1 MLTYALDLQRV
12 RQYLNHA
19 VRANLIWQA
28 TREDRRFLEQVRRG
42 FIPLPGDRP
51 EPPADPFPPAK
62 KQVLPAFE
70 NRRVAV
76 LATGGSG
83 ALASTV
89 GVARALELAG
99 ITPVGYG
106 VCSGSALFGIPLAA
120 GMSPIE
126 VARAT
131 QALSAKDYLDPD
143 WRGLLAAPWRLGRG
157 WVGLL
162 SGARLEETYR
172 RILGDVTLGE
182 LPIPVWMPIWNIE
195 DNRLDYLGSDS
206 HPELP
211 AAKAVRMAVALPLA
225 IQPNQLDDGWWLD
238 GGVVDI
244 LPAEPFVG
252 TDRCDLAIVVNCFY
266 PPGFT
271 GDREPR
277 WQESAFSVLHV
288 ANQARTMQHLQLAR
302 RGMADLRRTIPE
314 VIELTPVNYSK
325 VHGAGLYGQFL
336 DTREWPRFMTDGYDD
351 AAAALRSFVPSG
363 AG

>member
-19 VRANLIWQA
+19 VRANLIWRA
-28 TREDRRFLEQVRRG
+28 TRADRRFLEQLRRG

-51 EPPADPFPPAK
+51 EPLAEPFPAARK
-62 KQVLPAFE
+62 RVLSAFE

-120 GMSPIE
+120 GMSPTE

-131 QALSAKDYLDPD
+131 QALSAKDYLT
-143 WRGLLAAPWRLGRG
+143 RL
-157 WVGLL
+157 
-162 SGARLEETYR
+162 ARLAGRPWLAGWSDCSAATGLSRPTASFWRCHVRRATDTSLDADLEYR
-172 RILGDVTLGE
+172 GQPARIPWSDTHPD
-182 LPIPVWMPIWNIE
+182 LP
-195 DNRLDYLGSDS
+195 
-206 HPELP
+206 
-211 AAKAVRMAVALPLA
+211 AKAVRMAVALPLA

-252 TDRCDLAIVVNCFY
+252 TDRCDLAIV
-266 PPGFT
+266 
-271 GDREPR
+271 
-277 WQESAFSVLHV
+277 
-288 ANQARTMQHLQLAR
+288 
-302 RGMADLRRTIPE
+302 
-314 VIELTPVNYSK
+314 
-325 VHGAGLYGQFL
+325 
-336 DTREWPRFMTDGYDD
+336 
-351 AAAALRSFVPSG
+351 
-363 AG
+363 